1 MPVFGVTVAVLAK
14 GRVLLQ
20 LRADQP
26 VWNLPG
32 GLVESG
38 ESLAAAAIREVRE
51 ETGLVVR
58 PTRLVGVYS
67 RPLWRAGGNHQI
79 LFAAEPVA
87 GDLADF
93 DPGETR
99 AARFFAPDALPD
111 TLIWWHRRWIA
122 DALAGVGGGVA
133 RALAVAWPAELDLR
147 QALARAEHDP
157 ALAARLRALFCDPPA
172 PGSERTEVGAP

>member
-1 MPVFGVTVAVLAK
+1 M
-14 GRVLLQ
+14 
-20 LRADQP
+20 
-26 VWNLPG
+26 WNLPG
-32 GLVESG
+32 GLVEPG

-67 RPLWRAGGNHQI
+67 RPRWRAGGNHQI

-93 DPGETR
+93 DAGETR
-99 AARFFAPDALPD
+99 AAGFFAPDALPAA
-111 TLIWWHRRWIA
+111 LVWWHRRWIA

-133 RALAVAWPAELDLR
+133 RALDVPWPPGWELREVLT
-147 QALARAEHDP
+147 RAERDP
-157 ALAARLRALFCDPPA
+157 AVAARLRALFCDPPA
-172 PGSERTEVGAP
+172 PGSERTEVESPQPGCDER